1 MVRQRTRELE
11 RELKVYKREREQVV
25 QKTYEDN
32 IAMQITHLGQDIL
45 YTLASCPDVALEK
58 NSLDSIPMVNHI
70 RSQ

>member
-32 IAMQITHLGQDIL
+32 IAMQITHLIL